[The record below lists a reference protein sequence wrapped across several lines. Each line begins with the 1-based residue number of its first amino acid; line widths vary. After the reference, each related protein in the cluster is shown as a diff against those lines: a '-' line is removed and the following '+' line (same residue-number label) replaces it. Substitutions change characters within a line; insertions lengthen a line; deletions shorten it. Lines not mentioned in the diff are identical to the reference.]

1 MRNKQPLS
9 KPGHGDCIR
18 GKQEH
23 KAHRRVGYS
32 KAAWSPQ
39 GDHAALLRAGP
50 VRFVAAKLFAT
61 LPGSSGIGY
70 LPLTPT
76 DRCRT
81 ETSHTHCVRLSGNL
95 FS

>member
-9 KPGHGDCIR
+9 KLNRGDCIR

-23 KAHRRVGYS
+23 KAHRRVGY
-32 KAAWSPQ
+32 
-39 GDHAALLRAGP
+39 GP
-50 VRFVAAKLFAT
+50 VLFVGAKLFAT